1 MTRMIKTGRQDI
13 YIRHVEN
20 AEANRDGEEDDSE
33 TEAPTTGSS
42 SDAYFFQ
49 YQYELFSF
57 GVVLGFL
64 RGEKADKDA
73 TYSQDIRRVED
84 IAESNKHRQTIDFVT
99 SLIQVHQEA
108 EEDDAWDTV
117 LRCADAGVEIFDEET
132 DDDLDFV
139 RFIEDASTATWQD
152 RLEETIGTPGDV
164 GSL

>member
-1 MTRMIKTGRQDI
+1 MIKTGRQDI

-20 AEANRDGEEDDSE
+20 AEANRDEEESDSE
-33 TEAPTTGSS
+33 TGSKS
-42 SDAYFFQ
+42 NGSNSDDYFFQ

-57 GVVLGFL
+57 GAVLGFL

-84 IAESNKHRQTIDFVT
+84 ISESNKHRQTIDFVT

-108 EEDDAWDTV
+108 DEDDAWEDV
-117 LRCADAGVEIFDEET
+117 LRYADAGVKIFDKET

-139 RFIEDASTATWQD
+139 RFIEDASTEKWQE